1 MATSTSA
8 PIKRAIVQKLRA
20 NQSIVAALNGGIH
33 ETIAPR
39 KVRYPFVMYDLVA
52 APYDYLWGSVMLRTT
67 FDVFVF
73 AENPVEANNL
83 DALIA
88 VALND
93 AELTVDGQ
101 YTLLCRRVADTP
113 TGPDVDAEGKRIYQI
128 GGTYS
133 IWTTQPLGG

>member
-1 MATSTSA
+1 MAASTSA

-20 NQSIVAALNGGIH
+20 TPAIVSAINGGIH

-39 KVRYPFVMYDLVA
+39 KVKYPFIVYDLIA
-52 APYDYLWGSVMLRTT
+52 SPYDYLWGSVMLKPM

-88 VALND
+88 GALNE
-93 AELTVDGQ
+93 AELSVDGQ
-101 YTLLCRRVADTP
+101 TTLLCRRVADTP

-128 GGTYS
+128 GATYS
-133 IWTTQPLGG
+133 IWTDQSL

>member
-8 PIKRAIVQKLRA
+8 HIKRAIVQSLRA
-20 NQSIVAALNGGIH
+20 NAPLVAAIRGGIH
-33 ETIAPR
+33 ETLAPR
-39 KVRYPFVMYDLVA
+39 KVRYPFVVYDLIS
-52 APYDYLWGSVMLRTT
+52 APYSYTWGSSEIKAR

-83 DALIA
+83 DAL
-88 VALND
+88 VCGALND
-93 AELTVDGQ
+93 AELSVDGQ
-101 YTLLCRRVADTP
+101 ATLLCRRVADMP

-133 IWTTQPLGG
+133 IWTTQPT